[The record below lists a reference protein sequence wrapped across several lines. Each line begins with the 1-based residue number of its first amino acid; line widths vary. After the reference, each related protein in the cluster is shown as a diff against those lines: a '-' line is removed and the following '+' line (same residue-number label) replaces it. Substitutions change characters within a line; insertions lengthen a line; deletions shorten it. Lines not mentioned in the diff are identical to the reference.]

1 MYPPAQVNFNWQGYG
16 KGSAHPNTASHRNM
30 TAEFFNNTVGYEE
43 SEAGTFLLDAVFR
56 GKKWF
61 KNMAYDLLWY
71 TFAIIN
77 YINLN

>member
-30 TAEFFNNTVGYEE
+30 TAEFLNNTVGYKEP
-43 SEAGTFLLDAVFR
+43 EARTFFLGAVFR
-56 GKKWF
+56 GKKRF
-61 KNMAYDLLWY
+61 KNMAYDLLRY
-71 TFAIIN
+71 TFTIIN